1 MINGGNIPGRKW
13 YDGFMARHPSLKD
26 ARLQALDPKRARA
39 FNRATVDDHFTK
51 LATFLKENDIP
62 PEHIWNMDEKG
73 LQLNGGRKGNHTK
86 YLIDCNS
93 VSPYKS
99 QSDDI
104 RMVTVIECI
113 STEGN
118 CINPTFIFKGARV
131 QKRWFPQNNEGG
143 NDTDEAL
150 DTSGL
155 SDDENDARTQHSVSV
170 RCRVQLH

>member
-1 MINGGNIPGRKW
+1 MDAYNLQNQGRTFA
-13 YDGFMARHPSLKD
+13 DG
-26 ARLQALDPKRARA
+26 
-39 FNRATVDDHFTK
+39 ATVDDHFTK

-73 LQLNGGRKGNHTK
+73 LQLNGGRKGDRTK
-86 YLIDCNS
+86 YLIDRNS

-118 CINPTFIFKGARV
+118 RINPTFIFKGAHV
-131 QKRWFPQNNEGG
+131 QK
-143 NDTDEAL
+143 
-150 DTSGL
+150 
-155 SDDENDARTQHSVSV
+155 
-170 RCRVQLH
+170 